1 MAWPTNKPDSDKFS
15 SDGDSIKDSRPELK
29 KMSDAVNDIVDYI
42 DTTAEANGY
51 ILQFNSTSGKLEYVV
66 NSGGGGGDVTN
77 PLGADLET
85 ENFIIG
91 NLNPDSAGSVTT
103 ATGIQFTRSNFINAI
118 ATNRYNPDSA
128 GEDVYL
134 DAPSVWLRNY
144 IPNRLSSS
152 NGQAINDLDYSRIG
166 FYSRGTYDSAG
177 ADEFSTLNVEPAGR
191 GFLIYHANA
200 TVNGVGS
207 GGGLHQIKI
216 DDTDGILIE
225 NTYEFD
231 SATLPNAERIRINAM
246 GEVVV
251 SSKIGLKIE
260 TPLTTGSVTL
270 KIDRE
275 STTDWG
281 LKLPEQGGVGY
292 MKMTQDDD
300 SAGSPSGDYQF
311 QFFSSVNLDYE
322 WNQITSTGIT
332 LEGNKAY
339 FKTGGTNVTCNL
351 PTTDIVNGDVI
362 EIVKTDSSTFTLD
375 PQGNNFDGSTSTQT
389 INSGRKVL
397 FYNNAWT
404 TMSVGV

>member
-29 KMSDAVNDIVDYI
+29 TMSDAVNDIVDFI
-42 DTTAEANGY
+42 DTTGISNGDVLVY
-51 ILQFNSTSGKLEYVV
+51 DSATDTIKPGA
-66 NSGGGGGDVTN
+66 GGGGGLSS
-77 PLGADLET
+77 PLTANLET
-85 ENFIIG
+85 NGNIIG
-91 NLNPDSAGSVTT
+91 HFSNLDSAGGSLS
-103 ATGIQFTRSNFINAI
+103 TGIQFTDQNFINAI
-118 ATNRYNPDSA
+118 ATDRYFPDSA
-128 GEDVYL
+128 GDPVPL
-134 DAPSVWLRNY
+134 DAGSVWFRNFV
-144 IPNRLSSS
+144 PNRISSI
-152 NGQAINDLDYSRIG
+152 NGQVINNLDYSLIG
-166 FYSRGTYDSAG
+166 MYSRGSHDSAG
-177 ADEFSTLNVEPAGR
+177 TDEFTTMNLNG
-191 GFLIYHANA
+191 GGTGYLLYHANT
-200 TVNGVGS
+200 TVDGVGS
-207 GGGLHQIKI
+207 GDGAHQIKI

-260 TPLTTGSVTL
+260 TPLTTGSVTF

-300 SAGSPSGDYQF
+300 SAGSPAGDYQF
-311 QFFSSVNLDYE
+311 QFFTSVNLDYE

-339 FKTGGTNVTCNL
+339 FKTGGADVTCNL
-351 PTTDIVNGDVI
+351 PTTNIVNGDVI